1 MIWHST
7 QKEEVAERFSVNT
20 ETGLTSQEAAARLEK
35 YGKNILA
42 SEKKKSFFARFID
55 QMKDFMVI
63 ILLLAAAL
71 SMVVTII
78 EQNGEWFEPII
89 IIAIVL
95 ANAFLGVYQEAKAEN
110 ALEALKSMTAP
121 QAKVIRDGNTIT
133 IDSADL
139 VRGDIIVLE
148 AGDYIPADARL
159 VSSFQLR
166 CDESPLTGESVP
178 VEKDADTTVED
189 IAPLGDRVNM
199 LYSGCSVTNGRAVA
213 IVTETGMYSEVGKIA
228 SLLEQTGET
237 ETPLKSKLNVLGKV
251 LGIVTLVICAIVF
264 AVGLLRNYASGNFI
278 NTLLDMFMTSVSLA
292 VAAIPE
298 GLPAIVTVVLA
309 LGVQRMVKHNAII
322 KNLPAVETLGSA
334 SVICSDKTGTLTLNR
349 MTVTKVFTANTLT
362 DLETESTTDSVST
375 LLRLGAICTDTKV
388 VHNGSRRS
396 DIGDPTEIAITDACE
411 KYVGVSKTD
420 IDASFPRFA
429 ELPFDS
435 ERKLMTTV
443 NVIEGK
449 AFAIVKGAPEILL
462 SRCVECD
469 EKSVLEA
476 NEEMAK
482 HALRVIAVA
491 IKPLEAVPADAT
503 EDLEHSLTFV
513 GLIGMIDPP
522 RPEAVKAVSLCHKAG
537 ISTVMITGDH
547 ITTAKAIAEKL
558 GILTPDKKAIT
569 GAELSQMSDEEFFSH
584 IDEYAVYARV
594 TPEDKIRIVKAWQQK
609 DKIVSMTGDG
619 VNDAPALKAADIGC
633 AMGITGTDV
642 AKGASDMILTDD
654 NFSTIVT
661 AVKEG
666 RGIFENIRKAVRF
679 LVSCNISE
687 ILIVFFGMMIYGAA
701 PLTAV
706 QLLWIN
712 LVTDSAPA
720 LALGMEPAEDDVMD
734 TPPRDVKE
742 QIFTKPIAITS
753 VLHGIVFTICALISF
768 AIGKATDLITAETM
782 AFCTVAFAQIFYV
795 LAVRSEHAIIKANP
809 FKNKYL
815 IYAMLLSIV
824 LMIIALFT
832 PLNVAF
838 GLVSMTVS
846 QFLTAFGLAL
856 VPLAVFEGYKG
867 IRYLRNKNK

>member
-7 QKEEVAERFSVNT
+7 VKEEVAERFGVNPN
-20 ETGLTSQEAAARLEK
+20 TGLSSEEVEARLLK

-42 SEKKKSFFARFID
+42 SEKKKTFLARFLD

-63 ILLLAAAL
+63 ILLIAAAL
-71 SMVVTII
+71 SMLVTII

-95 ANAFLGVYQEAKAEN
+95 ANAFLGVYQESKAEN

-121 QAKVIRDGNTIT
+121 QAKVLRDGETVTIN
-133 IDSADL
+133 SADL
-139 VRGDIIVLE
+139 VRGDIIILE

-159 VSSFQLR
+159 ITAHQFR
-166 CDESPLTGESVP
+166 ADESPLTGESVP
-178 VEKDADTTVED
+178 VEKNPDLLVED

-199 LYSGCSVTNGRAVA
+199 VYSGCSVTNGRGVA

-228 SLLEQTGET
+228 SLLKQTGET
-237 ETPLKSKLNVLGKV
+237 ETPLKAKLAVLGKV

-264 AVGLLRNYASGNFI
+264 VVGMLKNYREAGFL
-278 NTLLDMFMTSVSLA
+278 NTLIDMFMTSVSLA

-309 LGVQRMVKHNAII
+309 LGVQRMVKHNAIV

-334 SVICSDKTGTLTLNR
+334 SVICSDKTGTLTLNK
-349 MTVTKVFTANTLT
+349 MTVTKVFDGKSLVS
-362 DLETESTTDSVST
+362 LEEESTDSASA

-396 DIGDPTEIAITDACE
+396 NIGDPTEIAIADACE
-411 KYVGVSKTD
+411 KYAGQSKAD
-420 IDASFPRFA
+420 IDASFPRFG
-429 ELPFDS
+429 EIPFDS

-462 SRCVECD
+462 SRCVDCD

-482 HALRVIAVA
+482 EALRVIAVA

-503 EDLEHSLTFV
+503 EELEHELTFV

-569 GAELSQMSDEEFFSH
+569 GAELSEMSDDEFFAH

-609 DKIVSMTGDG
+609 GNIVSMTGDG

-661 AVKEG
+661 AVGEG

-720 LALGMEPAEDDVMD
+720 LALGMEPAEDDIMNK
-734 TPPRDVKE
+734 PPRKLTE
-742 QIFTKPIAITS
+742 QIFSGSIAIMS
-753 VLHGIVFTICALISF
+753 VIHGIVFTIVALISF
-768 AIGKATDLITAETM
+768 AIGMKTDLITAETM
-782 AFCTVAFAQIFYV
+782 AFCTVAFSQIFYV
-795 LAVRSEHAIIKANP
+795 LVIRSEHAIIKANP

-815 IYAMLLSIV
+815 IYAVLASIALML
-824 LMIIALFT
+824 IALFT
-832 PLNVAF
+832 PLATAF
-838 GLVSMTVS
+838 GIVIMNAS
-846 QFLTAFGLAL
+846 QFFTAFGLAL
-856 VPLAVFEGYKG
+856 IPLAVFETYKAV
-867 IRYLRNKNK
+867 RYFMNK

>member
-7 QKEEVAERFSVNT
+7 EKNEVAERFEVNPA
-20 ETGLTSQEAAARLEK
+20 TGLTTEQVEARLEK
-35 YGKNILA
+35 YGRNILT
-42 SEKKKSFFARFID
+42 SDKKKSLFARFLD

-63 ILLLAAAL
+63 VLLIAAAL
-71 SMVVTII
+71 SMVVTIA

-95 ANAFLGVYQEAKAEN
+95 ANAVLGVWQEYKAEN

-121 QAKVIRDGNTIT
+121 QAKVIRNGETVTIN
-133 IDSADL
+133 SADL
-139 VRGDIIVLE
+139 VRGDIIILE

-159 VSSFQLR
+159 ISAVQFR

-178 VEKDADTTVED
+178 VEKNPDLLVDD

-199 LYSGCSVTNGRAVA
+199 VYSGCSVTNGRGEA

-228 SLLEQTGET
+228 SLLKQTGET
-237 ETPLKSKLNVLGKV
+237 ETPLKAKLATLGKV
-251 LGIVTLVICAIVF
+251 LGLVTLVVCAIVF
-264 AVGLLRNYASGNFI
+264 VVGILKNLRSPDGFVS
-278 NTLLDMFMTSVSLA
+278 TLIDMFMTSVSLA

-309 LGVQRMVKHNAII
+309 LGVQRMVKYNAIV
-322 KNLPAVETLGSA
+322 KNLPSVETLGSA
-334 SVICSDKTGTLTLNR
+334 SVICSDKTGTLTLNK
-349 MTVTKVFTANTLT
+349 MTVTKIFDGKNIISLDDGEIGSAA
-362 DLETESTTDSVST
+362 T

-396 DIGDPTEIAITDACE
+396 NIGDPTEIAIADACE
-411 KYVGVSKTD
+411 KYIGISKAE
-420 IDASFPRFA
+420 IDASFPRFG
-429 ELPFDS
+429 EIPFDS

-462 SRCVECD
+462 SRCSGCD
-469 EKSVLEA
+469 EKAILEA
-476 NEEMAK
+476 NEDMAK
-482 HALRVIAVA
+482 NALRVIAVA
-491 IKPLEAVPADAT
+491 VKPLDAVPANAT
-503 EDLEHSLTFV
+503 EELEHELTFV

-522 RPEAVKAVSLCHKAG
+522 RPEAVKAVSLCRKAG

-558 GILTPDKKAIT
+558 GILTDDKKAII
-569 GAELSQMSDEEFFSH
+569 GAELQDMSDEEFFAH
-584 IDEYAVYARV
+584 IEEYAVYARV
-594 TPEDKIRIVKAWQQK
+594 TPEDKIRIVKAWQEK
-609 DKIVSMTGDG
+609 GNIVSMTGDG

-720 LALGMEPAEDDVMD
+720 LALGMEPAEADVMD
-734 TPPRDVKE
+734 KPPRKLTE
-742 QIFTKPIAITS
+742 QIFSAPIAAMS
-753 VLHGIVFTICALISF
+753 VIQGVVFTAIALISF
-768 AIGKATDLITAETM
+768 EMGLKTDLVTAETM
-782 AFCTVAFAQIFYV
+782 AFCTVAFTQIFYV
-795 LAVRSEHAIIKANP
+795 FVIRSEHAIIKARP
-809 FKNKYL
+809 FSNKYL
-815 IYAMLLSIV
+815 LLAVLLSVV
-824 LMIIALFT
+824 LMIVALFT
-832 PLNVAF
+832 PLATAF
-838 GLVSMTVS
+838 GIVALSFE
-846 QFLTAFGLAL
+846 QFITAFGLSF
-856 VPLAVFEGYKG
+856 VPLAIFEIHKV
-867 IRYLRNKNK
+867 IRYLVNKNK

>member
-20 ETGLTSQEAAARLEK
+20 ETGLTSQEAAERLEK

-42 SEKKKSFFARFID
+42 ADKKKSFFARFID

-199 LYSGCSVTNGRAVA
+199 LYSGCSITNGRAVA

-349 MTVTKVFTANTLT
+349 MTVTKVYTANTLT
-362 DLETESTTDSVST
+362 DLETESTTDSAST

-396 DIGDPTEIAITDACE
+396 DIGDPTEVAITDACE

-429 ELPFDS
+429 EIPFDS

-824 LMIIALFT
+824 LMVIALFT

-838 GLVSMTVS
+838 GLVNMTFA
-846 QFLTAFGLAL
+846 QFITAFGLAL
-856 VPLAVFEGYKG
+856 VPLAVFESYKG